1 MLLDSLKHMTG
12 HVVSN
17 EEAVSVIIPTTFR
30 RKYPLVSHGNPR
42 GKKKE
47 RSKYSTAR
55 KNRRI

>member
-1 MLLDSLKHMTG
+1 MTG